1 MQHLSIEETGVT
13 EPQPAPIAKATIKPL
28 HVAYLVLIIALAFVL
43 VDNARWLSANT
54 APPAWDEARY
64 LVNSLEA
71 YDYITHPSL
80 KNLGQLYMVRHGVR
94 PSIGYVW
101 LAVPI
106 YALFGTNPDAVTLW
120 TNFFLLVVIALATFS
135 IGRRLFNTKVG
146 LLAGV
151 LVTLNPEVIR
161 LTRVYWPHLGVVA
174 VTTLG
179 VYLLILSDDLRHR
192 KYIGLL
198 GLLLAMGLM
207 LRPIYPALFLAGPIG
222 FVFISVL
229 VETFLA
235 HRNAQRSGA
244 VPSPWRELLL
254 QRLLPAALLIA
265 VPPLVIALPFYLQ
278 FGRRMFQF
286 VDTFQTSGT
295 FAPVQ
300 DVSSLASFAWYF
312 VNLRSSI
319 GLPFFWLFVGGLIVY
334 LFALVTRRVRANTV
348 ILLAW
353 LVVSYIALSLQATK
367 EFFYLAPLYPA
378 MALIL
383 AFAVL
388 FLLQRSVPLQL
399 AASTALAALSILLL
413 WQVSWGQPLPAPTA
427 KTVLAVPSRLPN
439 REVSPLYD
447 LVGFIGSNSGTENR
461 ITVGTVAALPQLAE
475 PALAYYAKVHGLD
488 INFIRA
494 TDPVPTLLDA
504 DYVIVKTGPVFTGRL
519 RSTEQR
525 NADLVAQVLAN
536 PASVFYTSH
545 QRLDSDQPL
554 ALPDGSLIS
563 VYKRTIPV
571 NKLESDAIANE
582 LLTADPELLAAQQLL
597 ETPRVSFGG
606 QAAPAGDVEGEQLV
620 QEADA
625 YLAGGKLEEAIATL
639 SEAVERAPGRWVL
652 RIKLAEMYQTQ
663 GQLDAAAQEA
673 EAAVA
678 AAGSEVWPLRTLAA
692 IYRQQERGDEAI
704 VINERILEIEPD
716 NAGALLALGV
726 LYEKK
731 DCDKAIGY
739 QTRAIE
745 LRPSNGSYT
754 TLGDVLMTCGRV
766 EDAIT
771 AYQQGVVLDASV
783 ARTHFVLAR
792 ALQAQGLIQDAIQE
806 LEIVLEIST
815 SPDLAARA
823 QQLLDQLR
831 QPAQP

>member
-1 MQHLSIEETGVT
+1 MQQLSIKETGAAESQLAPVT
-13 EPQPAPIAKATIKPL
+13 KSAVKPL
-28 HVAYLVLIIALAFVL
+28 HVAYLVLAIALVFVL
-43 VDNARWLSANT
+43 VDNARWLNANT
-54 APPAWDEARY
+54 VPPIWDEARY

-71 YDYITHPSL
+71 YDFVTHPSL

-94 PSIGYVW
+94 PSLGYVW

-106 YALFGTNPDAVTLW
+106 YVLFGTNPDAVTLW
-120 TNFFLLVVIALATFS
+120 TNFFLLVVIALATFN

-151 LVTLNPEVIR
+151 LITLNPEVIR

-179 VYLLILSDDLRHR
+179 VYLLILSDGLRHR
-192 KYIGLL
+192 KYLGLL
-198 GLLLAMGLM
+198 GLLLAVGLM

-222 FVFISVL
+222 FVFISVF

-235 HRNAQRSGA
+235 HRRRQPSDAA
-244 VPSPWRELLL
+244 PSPWQELMA

-286 VDTFQTSGT
+286 VDTFQTTGT

-300 DVSSLASFAWYF
+300 DVSSLASFVWYF

-319 GLPFFWLFVGGLIVY
+319 GLPFFWLFVGGLLVY
-334 LFALVTRRVRANTV
+334 LFAVFTRRVRVNTA

-367 EFFYLAPLYPA
+367 EFYYLAPLYPA

-388 FLLQRSVPLQL
+388 FLLQRSVSLQV
-399 AASTALAALSILLL
+399 AASAALTALSVLLL
-413 WQVSWGQPLPAPTA
+413 WQVSWAQPLPAPTA
-427 KTVLAVPSRLPN
+427 KTWLGVPPRPPSQ
-439 REVSPLYD
+439 EISPLYD
-447 LVGFIGSNSGTENR
+447 LIAFIGDDAGTERR
-461 ITVGTVAALPQLAE
+461 ITLGTVAALPQLAE
-475 PALAYYAKVHGLD
+475 PSLAYYAKLHGVD
-488 INFIRA
+488 IDFIRA
-494 TDPVPTLLDA
+494 TDPAPTLLDA
-504 DYVIVKTGPVFTGRL
+504 NYVIVKTGPVYTGRL

-536 PASVFYTSH
+536 PASAFYASH
-545 QRLDSDQPL
+545 QQLDNDQPL
-554 ALPDGSLIS
+554 VLPDGSLIS
-563 VYKRTIPV
+563 VYKRTRSVDRI
-571 NKLESDAIANE
+571 ESDAIANE
-582 LLTADPELLAAQQLL
+582 LLAIDPELKAAQQLL
-597 ETPRVSFGG
+597 ATPRVSFGG
-606 QAAPAGDVEGEQLV
+606 QATPAGDAEIEQLL

-625 YLAGGKLEEAIATL
+625 FQADGKLDEAIAAL
-639 SEAVERAPGRWVL
+639 SRAVERAPGRWVL
-652 RIKLAEMYQTQ
+652 RLRLAEMYQTQ
-663 GQLDAAAQEA
+663 GQLDSAAREA
-673 EAAVA
+673 EAALA
-678 AAGSEVWPLRTLAA
+678 AAGPEVWPLRILAS

-704 VINERILEIEPD
+704 AINERILEIEPD
-716 NAGALLALGV
+716 NPGALGALGI

-731 DCDKAIGY
+731 DCEKAVAY
-739 QTRAIE
+739 QTRFAE
-745 LRPSNGSYT
+745 LRPSNGAYT
-754 TLGDVLMTCGRV
+754 TLGDILMSCDRA
-766 EDAIT
+766 EDAVA
-771 AYQQGVVLDASV
+771 AYQQAILLDASV
-783 ARTHFVLAR
+783 PRTHFVLAR
-792 ALQAQGLIQDAIQE
+792 ALQAQGLTEQAIQE
-806 LEIVLEIST
+806 LETVLELNAN
-815 SPDLAARA
+815 PDLIARA